1 MIKKFLVLLAVTS
14 VFATTS
20 CTSKN
25 ASKDGEV
32 VAEGD
37 AGNGE
42 ALESVDGELAADGS
56 EKPADETAASTNT
69 SDQLTEDSL
78 GEPAA
83 TNETAKTE
91 PAPAEIP
98 PQAATETPPPA
109 PAETLDQAP
118 TNVTDAP
125 PPAESTAG
133 MTEATEEK
141 PKKNVPLQKIATA
154 PWQVGTVW
162 FNTVYFA
169 RPDDTLKSVA
179 KKIYGNTDRVKE
191 MKKGNPTYQSRDLR
205 PGDKVYYNSP
215 HRAEDSSKLIT
226 YFEDNGIAPK
236 TYVAKKG
243 DNIRT
248 VSKDLL
254 GYKDAW
260 KEVWASN
267 LVESKGELDEGT
279 ELKYWSEAESTQI
292 AANTAPMQEP
302 PPPSAAMDAPPPPP
316 PPTEMAPPP
325 PPDMAQTPP
334 PADLPPPPPPMDTA
348 MAPPPPPPMDAPP
361 PPPPTEMAPPPPPP
375 PMAENENIDSAAA
388 GTTGEMD
395 QDMVLG
401 LALGGVALILI
412 VYMFIRNKKRKQQE
426 FEQAM
431 SETQVGT

>member
-1 MIKKFLVLLAVTS
+1 MIKKLLVLLALVS
-14 VFATTS
+14 FFATTS
-20 CTSKN
+20 CTSKK
-25 ASKDGEV
+25 SSTEGEV

-42 ALESVDGELAADGS
+42 ALENVDGELAADGT
-56 EKPADETAASTNT
+56 EKPAETPANT

-83 TNETAKTE
+83 TNEAATPENSTTE
-91 PAPAEIP
+91 PAPV
-98 PQAATETPPPA
+98 ATEPTPVAPPP
-109 PAETLDQAP
+109 ESLDQTP

-125 PPAESTAG
+125 PPAENAAG
-133 MTEATEEK
+133 VTETTEEK
-141 PKKNVPLQKIATA
+141 PKKNVPLQKVATA
-154 PWQVGTVW
+154 PWQVGNVW

-169 RPDDTLKSVA
+169 RPDETLKTVA
-179 KKIYGNTDRVKE
+179 NKIYGNTDRLKE
-191 MKKGNPTYQSRDLR
+191 LKKGNPTYQSRDLR

-215 HRAEDSSKLIT
+215 NRAEDSSKMLT

-248 VSKDLL
+248 VSKELL

-279 ELKYWSEAESTQI
+279 ELKYWSDAGAETQV
-292 AANTAPMQEP
+292 AANTAPVQEP
-302 PPPSAAMDAPPPPP
+302 PAVPAMEAPPPPPPTAEMVPPPPPDMAQNPPPSELPPPPPMAEMAPPP
-316 PPTEMAPPP
+316 PPTEMAPP
-325 PPDMAQTPP
+325 T
-334 PADLPPPPPPMDTA
+334 
-348 MAPPPPPPMDAPP
+348 
-361 PPPPTEMAPPPPPP
+361 PPPTEMAPPPPPP
-375 PMAENENIDSAAA
+375 PMAANENIEPAAS
-388 GTTGEMD
+388 GEMD
-395 QDMVLG
+395 QDMIMG
-401 LALGGVALILI
+401 LALGGVALLLI